1 MYLKSLK
8 INNFRKFRNK
18 NNLIEFVDS
27 KDQWGEYHS
36 VFMPKT
42 SGDGTFYIS
51 GADISKKNPP

>member
-27 KDQWGEYHS
+27 KDSLLTQQDIN
-36 VFMPKT
+36 VAKAT
-42 SGDGTFYIS
+42 S
-51 GADISKKNPP
+51 